1 MDYYVRLFCPVFV
14 ILCQI
19 DKLRSQFVTLIET
32 ERQVQHHK
40 TALGQLYSTYQADLE
55 QTDFQGSIQEH
66 MQQAQ
71 AADR

>member
-1 MDYYVRLFCPVFV
+1 M
-14 ILCQI
+14 
-19 DKLRSQFVTLIET
+19 TLIET

-55 QTDFQGSIQEH
+55 KTDFQEVLQGH